1 VPTDKPPFPE
11 AAVPLLL
18 QRLAIGVFMAV
29 WIVDKFVNPG
39 HASGVFAK
47 FYGLAIGSAMPMV
60 IGIVQAIILVAFL
73 LGYRRGISYLLI
85 FLMHGG
91 STLASWRVY
100 AALYGEAGNLLFW
113 AAIPVL
119 AAMWVQF
126 ALRRHDS
133 FSLDGQTRAARA

>member
-1 VPTDKPPFPE
+1 MPTDKPSVPE

-18 QRLAIGVFMAV
+18 QRLAISVFMAV
-29 WIVDKFVNPG
+29 WIVDKFVNPT
-39 HASGVFAK
+39 HAAGVFAK
-47 FYGLAIGSAMPMV
+47 FYGLSIGPALPTI
-60 IGIVQAIILVAFL
+60 IGIVQAIILAAFL

-100 AALYGEAGNLLFW
+100 AALYGEDGNLLFW

-126 ALRRHDS
+126 ALRGHDS
-133 FSLDGQTRAARA
+133 FSLDGQTRAAPA